1 LTPIN
6 SSIVLNT
13 SPGANAMSLSPQTV
27 YDNLQQL
34 EQVDGV
40 KSATYRQM
48 AQEILADLSVS
59 LRWRE
64 AIADRL
70 NSANR
75 QLGLQTASDNDSY

>member
-1 LTPIN
+1 
-6 SSIVLNT
+6 
-13 SPGANAMSLSPQTV
+13 MSLSPKTV

-34 EQVDGV
+34 EKVDRV

-59 LRWRE
+59 QKWRE
-64 AIADRL
+64 AIAERL

-75 QLGLQTASDNDSY
+75 TLGLQMANENDSY